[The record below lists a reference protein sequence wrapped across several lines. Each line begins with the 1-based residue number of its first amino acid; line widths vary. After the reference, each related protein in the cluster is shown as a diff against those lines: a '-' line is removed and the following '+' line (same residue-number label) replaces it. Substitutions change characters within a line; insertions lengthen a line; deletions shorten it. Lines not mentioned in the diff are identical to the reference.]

1 MKHKKLFELYAVK
14 PLILLINCVFCVSER
29 KKVRFQKP
37 ESTLP
42 CKISKEKEAQL
53 EKYKHILLVIAQVVH
68 MLGKQ
73 GLPFRGHTD
82 NFKDIQNEKNNAGN
96 FIEILKLM
104 SIGDP
109 ILKEYLRAP
118 TSRKTTFLSW

>member
-1 MKHKKLFELYAVK
+1 MFRGHLFIRPQLTPFGAKVQYHITSCQ
-14 PLILLINCVFCVSER
+14 L
-29 KKVRFQKP
+29 KVRFQKP